1 MPWPRSPVQEMGSE
15 GLRNL
20 PEVTRL
26 PRAEPEP
33 SSQRRARGAGALLH
47 QPALGELGPGPA
59 RPSCCSR
66 EATPGPVAPSQRPGH
81 ARHSAAFP
89 SIPDR

>member
-1 MPWPRSPVQEMGSE
+1 MPWPGFPVQEMGSE

-33 SSQRRARGAGALLH
+33 SPQGWARWAGTPLYL
-47 QPALGELGPGPA
+47 PALGELGPGPA
-59 RPSCCSR
+59 CPSCCSR

-81 ARHSAAFP
+81 VRHSAAFP